1 MLVTRNVVCGFAIVF
16 AAVSFSFFVMSLP
29 PRVIC
34 RIYFNGRITPPFGKI
49 VYAVAISYGV
59 ASNTPSAIEG
69 YGFGG
74 LPTPRLFHSDDTR
87 S

>member
-1 MLVTRNVVCGFAIVF
+1 M
-16 AAVSFSFFVMSLP
+16 
-29 PRVIC
+29 
-34 RIYFNGRITPPFGKI
+34 PPFGKI

-59 ASNTPSAIEG
+59 ASNTPSAIDG

-74 LPTPRLFHSDDTR
+74 LPTPSFFHSAATC